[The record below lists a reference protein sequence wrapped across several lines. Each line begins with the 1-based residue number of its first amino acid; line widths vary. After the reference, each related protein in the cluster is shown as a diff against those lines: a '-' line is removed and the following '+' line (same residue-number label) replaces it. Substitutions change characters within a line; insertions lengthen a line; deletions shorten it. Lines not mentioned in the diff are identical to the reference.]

1 MMEDRPLVSVVIPVW
16 NGEHTLARCLNSV
29 QCQTWQNLE
38 IIVVDDGSTDGTA
51 KVLET
56 EAAKDP
62 RIHAIHQE
70 NAGVSKA
77 RNHGIAQCRGV
88 YTRFVDADDVLPMDS
103 IEHLVRCAEENHA
116 DLVLAAYTDV
126 VGHVHRE
133 RALVKREYTVDNND
147 FLRHM
152 NRKSNS
158 FYYGVLWNK
167 LFRTEI
173 IRRFDLQFVSGLSYG
188 EDMVFVCSYLEH
200 VKRLTFTRKSVY
212 EYIRNP
218 KGMTA
223 HQALDSLR
231 HPARNI
237 RVKFRIYAA
246 LKQMYCN
253 RGAYEEY
260 RHTLWLYLLRVT
272 VDE

>member
-1 MMEDRPLVSVVIPVW
+1 MEQPLVSVVIPVW
-16 NGEHTLARCLNSV
+16 NGESTIVRCLQSV
-29 QCQTWQNLE
+29 QNQTWQQLE
-38 IIVVDDGSTDGTA
+38 IIVVDDGSRDGTA
-51 KVLET
+51 ALLDQ
-56 EAAKDP
+56 EAEKDP
-62 RIHAIHQE
+62 RIHVIHQE

-77 RNHGIAQCRGV
+77 RNHGIQHCNGV
-88 YTRFVDADDVLPMDS
+88 YTRFVDADDVLPEDS
-103 IEHLVRCAEENHA
+103 IAHLVRRAEETQA

-126 VGHVHRE
+126 VGHVHRD
-133 RALVKREYTVDNND
+133 RALVKSEDTVEGND
-147 FLRHM
+147 FLKHL

-173 IRRFDLQFVSGLSYG
+173 IRQNGLTFVSGLSYG

-200 VKRLTFTRKSVY
+200 VKRLTFTQKSVY

-223 HQALDSLR
+223 HQVLDSLR
-231 HPARNI
+231 HPVRNI
-237 RVKFRIYAA
+237 GVKFRIYAA
-246 LKQMYCN
+246 LKQLYCV
-253 RGAYEEY
+253 RGAYDEY
-260 RHTLWLYLLRVT
+260 RRTLWLYLLRVT